1 MNRIGIIGLGN
12 MGSAILKAL
21 KDEKKWIL
29 SAYDENKDQMAS
41 WKDEAKESIEDLA
54 KDSDVVIIAVK
65 PDVITPSFLE
75 NIKSGPKGFV
85 SIAAG
90 VEIPYLEKHL
100 SSKNI
105 SRFMPNIAARMKKAA
120 TAISFSKEAEDEFK
134 STATGIAR
142 SFGDVFPIKEEKMNA
157 FTAISGSFIAYA
169 LLFLDASA
177 YGGVKVGMSYKD
189 ALSIVKS
196 TTESALSL
204 LSEGGTPGAII
215 PQVCSAGGTTVEGI
229 TKLYETGFQDS
240 IVKAID
246 STYQKARKME
256 EEKRK

>member
-41 WKDEAKESIEDLA
+41 WKDEAKESIGDLA

-75 NIKSGPKGFV
+75 SIKSGPKGFV

-157 FTAISGSFIAYA
+157 FTAISG
-169 LLFLDASA
+169 
-177 YGGVKVGMSYKD
+177 
-189 ALSIVKS
+189 LSNQKGFWYS
-196 TTESALSL
+196 PL
-204 LSEGGTPGAII
+204 LSSRLII
-215 PQVCSAGGTTVEGI
+215 VSERI
-229 TKLYETGFQDS
+229 
-240 IVKAID
+240 
-246 STYQKARKME
+246 
-256 EEKRK
+256 